1 MLKYGYAQ
9 YTRNLSKKCMAKKES
24 DASKKDKILKESRN
38 GKIKNR
44 SKIYPQSTVILVNF
58 EKLWAKF
65 IIWFKA
71 GG

>member
-1 MLKYGYAQ
+1 MAMRNIQEILAKNVWLKKKAMLQ
-9 YTRNLSKKCMAKKES
+9 
-24 DASKKDKILKESRN
+24 KKDKILKESRN